1 MKSNPERISKIKLL
15 RSNYNCK
22 ERSFPSQI
30 KKLKEFESNNK
41 SMSLTVYLPKM
52 KKVKQAN
59 IPKYSFNHENKV
71 ILWMIADG
79 KKLHYLA
86 IKSLSR

>member
-1 MKSNPERISKIKLL
+1 MNSNPERISKIKLL

-41 SMSLTVYLPKM
+41 SISLTVYLPKM
-52 KKVKQAN
+52 KKVK
-59 IPKYSFNHENKV
+59 
-71 ILWMIADG
+71 
-79 KKLHYLA
+79 
-86 IKSLSR
+86 